1 MDDLIASLARQQAAD
16 RARHTLHHPPAA
28 APPRQTRRRLAR
40 ELRRIADSLDGS

>member
-1 MDDLIASLARQQAAD
+1 MDEIAAYLARQHAAD
-16 RARHTLHHPPAA
+16 RARHTLHHQPAA